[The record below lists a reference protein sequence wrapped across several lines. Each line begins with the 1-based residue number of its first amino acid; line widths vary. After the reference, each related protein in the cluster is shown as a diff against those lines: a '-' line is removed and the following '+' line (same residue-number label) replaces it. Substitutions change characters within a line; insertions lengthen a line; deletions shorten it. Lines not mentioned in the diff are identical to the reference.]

1 MSSSKTYSFLTSLV
15 LLVTCGMVSFYW
27 GFKTNRDKT
36 FPYAHVSPTLA
47 IKAGIS
53 DKDRLWARKLTEGG
67 YILHVRHGKRERW
80 QDVTAFDAYELASGI
95 KAENA
100 SFRRAVCLTDQGVE
114 EAKLIGSLFDL
125 VGVQIQSVISSPSC
139 RARQTAMSAFGK
151 VDVISN
157 ALIHRTAI
165 MKRQHK
171 DFARELRALFDG
183 ISVAPG
189 QNVVL
194 TGHSKT
200 LKYNLGEVVDVD
212 ESGGMDVR
220 LETGIAV
227 MEKVDGKVIARHK
240 FESIREFA
248 HAIVEL
254 PVKSAQLAANLPQ

>member
-1 MSSSKTYSFLTSLV
+1 MNNSKIFSTLTSVV
-15 LLVTCGMVSFYW
+15 LLATCGVVSFYW
-27 GFKTNRDKT
+27 GFKTNSDKI
-36 FPYAHVSPTLA
+36 FPYNHVSPTLVA
-47 IKAGIS
+47 KGKIT
-53 DKDRLWARKLTEGG
+53 DKDRLWAQKLTQGG

-100 SFRRAVCLTDQGVE
+100 SFRRAVCLTEQGVE

-125 VGVQIQSVISSPSC
+125 VGVRVQSVISSPSC

-151 VDVISN
+151 IDTISN

-171 DFARELRALFDG
+171 EFATELRTLFDG
-183 ISVAPG
+183 ISVSSG

-200 LKYNLGEVVDVD
+200 LKYNLGEVVNID
-212 ESGGMDVR
+212 ETGGMDDR
-220 LETGIAV
+220 LETGIVV
-227 MEKVDGKVIARHK
+227 MEKVGGQVIARHK

-254 PVKSAQLAANLPQ
+254 PIKSEQLAVNLTQ